1 MNDKSSSTGTR
12 SQLLQINK
20 DLVLDSLNAACLIGS
35 WARWVKSTA
44 TLRPGEWPDLEMEQ
58 DIECWSLVVELSRLE
73 LTSYDQ
79 VNQPDKLA
87 AIMTGLSVAL
97 LLSSDK
103 HEYFAIRREWHKI
116 ERWLKSEHG
125 VEPGEHGWTLLD
137 NSSSSLV
144 SAETSLD
151 VIGKYLP
158 ELKQGWNDGKAA
170 GVQDYL
176 TVMRLKLMDESG
188 AE

>member
-1 MNDKSSSTGTR
+1 
-12 SQLLQINK
+12 
-20 DLVLDSLNAACLIGS
+20 
-35 WARWVKSTA
+35 
-44 TLRPGEWPDLEMEQ
+44 
-58 DIECWSLVVELSRLE
+58 
-73 LTSYDQ
+73 
-79 VNQPDKLA
+79 
-87 AIMTGLSVAL
+87 MTGLSVAL